1 MNLWLRYMT
10 TVRATILNP
19 LSTNKDL
26 KYWQNDM
33 FANTIIYILPM
44 SLIALIPSFIW
55 ALKSQMYPLCTVDV
69 AAVLFTCVIAFKEGI
84 NIEVRKILFITIA
97 YTVST
102 FLVYYAGLNS
112 TLFLLATCCV
122 SLFIFTFK
130 NQYTPAYINIAVS
143 VLYIIIST
151 YDIIPKPAIQ
161 FDTTILF
168 AVFSNLI
175 FLSLLIAAL
184 VPRIFKGLQDSFDKT
199 LEHALEIEKQNK
211 LLRDISWT
219 QSHVIRAPLSRLMG
233 ITYLLKEIDLTEEE
247 KMFYIDNIIVSSN
260 ELDGLIQDIVTQS
273 ESIRSTTI
281 KENEV

>member
-1 MNLWLRYMT
+1 MT